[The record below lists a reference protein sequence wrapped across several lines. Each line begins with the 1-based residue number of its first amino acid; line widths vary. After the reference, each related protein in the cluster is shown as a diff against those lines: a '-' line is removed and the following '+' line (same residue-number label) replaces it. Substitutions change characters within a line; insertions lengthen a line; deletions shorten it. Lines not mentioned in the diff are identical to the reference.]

1 MFDNYE
7 PHVQSESNLTGR
19 AAPEYAIDR
28 YPDIRGP
35 SQTSLSLFAPAFVSE
50 SPLSNILFKYL
61 AGRAQLL

>member
-7 PHVQSESNLTGR
+7 PSHVQSESNLTGR

-35 SQTSLSLFAPAFVSE
+35 SQISLSLFAPAFVS